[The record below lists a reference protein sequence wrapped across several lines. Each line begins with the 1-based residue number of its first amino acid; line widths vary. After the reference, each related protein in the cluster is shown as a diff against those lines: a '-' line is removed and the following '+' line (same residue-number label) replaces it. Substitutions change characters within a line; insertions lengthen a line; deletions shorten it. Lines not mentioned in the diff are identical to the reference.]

1 MLTMYNIGILGDFDR
16 DVFASHFT
24 ALLFVGYTFF
34 VVVINLNVLIA
45 IVSDSYGARVWGIGG
60 IFASLSCGVFTRR
73 QRGDSL
79 TPALFALAA
88 RTRRGARAERSKE
101 SR

>member
-24 ALLFVGYTFF
+24 ALLFVWYTFF

-45 IVSDSYGARVWGIGG
+45 IVSDSYGARV
-60 IFASLSCGVFTRR
+60 
-73 QRGDSL
+73 
-79 TPALFALAA
+79 
-88 RTRRGARAERSKE
+88 
-101 SR
+101 

>member
-24 ALLFVGYTFF
+24 ALLFVWYTFF

-45 IVSDSYGARVWGIGG
+45 VVSDSYGARVWGDRRY
-60 IFASLSCGVFTRR
+60 FCVFELWRVRAQTTR
-73 QRGDSL
+73 
-79 TPALFALAA
+79 
-88 RTRRGARAERSKE
+88 
-101 SR
+101 

>member
-24 ALLFVGYTFF
+24 GSLFVWYTFL

-45 IVSDSYGARVWGIGG
+45 IVSDSYGARVRGSAV
-60 IFASLSCGVFTRR
+60 FSSL
-73 QRGDSL
+73 
-79 TPALFALAA
+79 
-88 RTRRGARAERSKE
+88 
-101 SR
+101 